1 MRVLGIDPGT
11 VRMGYGVVDEEA
23 GEMAL
28 AAAGILQAPAR
39 EPIERRLLLLF
50 QQLQELLREHRPQA
64 VAVEEPFVV
73 QAPRN
78 SALAVGEARA
88 IALLAAAERG
98 LPVAQY
104 TPAKVRSTVCD
115 YGAADKAQVRDMAS
129 ILLREPL
136 DALSLDASDAVA
148 VAICHLRHAAFDALL
163 AGSVHQGSRAA
174 GSVKRSSSPLALDPR
189 PSPRRSRR

>member
-1 MRVLGIDPGT
+1 VRVLGIDPGT
-11 VRMGYGVVDEEA
+11 IHMGYGVVDEQA
-23 GEMAL
+23 GDMAL
-28 AAAGILQAPAR
+28 AAAGVLQAPAR
-39 EPIERRLLLLF
+39 EPIERRLLILF
-50 QQLQELLREHRPQA
+50 HQLQELLREHRPQA

-78 SALAVGEARA
+78 AAMAVGEARA
-88 IALLAAAERG
+88 IALLAAAQCG

-115 YGAADKAQVRDMAS
+115 YGAGDKAQVRDMVS

-148 VAICHLRHAAFDALL
+148 VAICHLRHAALDELL
-163 AGSVHQGSRAA
+163 SANPLPARRA
-174 GSVKRSSSPLALDPR
+174 
-189 PSPRRSRR
+189 RSRR